1 MTKKK
6 NLIARICGLLIVLT
20 LISCC
25 FLGTTF
31 ARYTSSGD
39 GTASVQ
45 VAKWDIDIGN
55 EGEFAVN
62 WNGAKLS
69 PSENGYNS
77 EEPGPVSNETEVV
90 AVATVINNGDVDALV
105 SVAQGA
111 FSITVVGEENPVTAY
126 DQLLTEEG
134 EPAYYLADVEGLFKL
149 YLYTNE
155 TGTTP
160 LTNENLT
167 VTAKGGTATI
177 YGKVTWTTNYRADD
191 ENLGAAQDALDTW
204 VGENVTSINWNLT
217 LTAVQSST
225 QP

>member
-25 FLGTTF
+25 FLGSTF

-39 GTASVQ
+39 GTASVT

-69 PSENGYNS
+69 PNMSGYNS
-77 EEPGPVSNETEVV
+77 EAPGPVSNETEVV
-90 AVATVINNGDVDALV
+90 AVATVTNNGDVNALV
-105 SVAQGA
+105 SVAEGA
-111 FSITVVGEENPVTAY
+111 FSITTTTGEVTDYA
-126 DQLLTEEG
+126 QKLTGEG

-149 YLYTNE
+149 YLYKDE
-155 TGTTP
+155 TGSEA

-167 VTAKGGTATI
+167 VTANGGTATI
-177 YGKVTWTTNYRADD
+177 YGKVTWTTNYQADD

-204 VGENVTSINWNLT
+204 VGENVVSISWNLS